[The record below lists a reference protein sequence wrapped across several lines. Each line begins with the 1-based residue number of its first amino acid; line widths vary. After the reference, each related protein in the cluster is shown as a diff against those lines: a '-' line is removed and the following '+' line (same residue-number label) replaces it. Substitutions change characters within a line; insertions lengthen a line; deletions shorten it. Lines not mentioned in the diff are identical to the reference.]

1 MKREREPLIGR
12 TVAFAT
18 QAGEFENHGGTSLS
32 GCPLVHARLRH
43 QLNNQ
48 NDDMFYSPNTLR
60 PTRRPAN
67 RRHTDSADLLTSRV
81 QEFNGQGL
89 NCTWGPNS
97 PQFEAGAVMGVC
109 SPSYGKAKSSP
120 ACADWTA
127 GTPDSTC
134 DSACDETMSVMMR
147 PPEQHK
153 TPGAARPSGRA
164 RSRLAM
170 YVSEEENARADVFGC
185 MADNSWLKRAGSGGS
200 IPSPVG
206 LRRFHSVDGIHD
218 ATPPKA
224 CSKLRMPGA
233 ELGRLDSMAES
244 EDTCT
249 QVTGME
255 AGTSNA
261 QDPDCADA
269 WVREQS
275 SSLMI
280 SEPSLSQMAE
290 VCGDVVNP
298 MRTESCISETSM
310 FDALARIKTGKTPS
324 KTSIAALM
332 AEENCCTPPTG
343 NSRMPMEFS
352 TPVLR
357 RVDSPADPKAK
368 ASSFFPTYLP
378 QETSKTVHVI
388 RHGESEYNAADK
400 VAGEV
405 RDPMIFDPHLT
416 SLGHDQALKLKDELS
431 QMSGLEDAVWVVSPL
446 TRTIETFLLCCP
458 FTERIRAAA
467 RGEAVEGK
475 IPQIVMSPD
484 SREHA
489 MTSGDIGRPTSVLMR
504 EYPELAGPLSA
515 LPEIWW
521 YHDEE
526 THPND
531 ALNKVFAAT
540 EPKSAMTERVDS
552 VRKWMEQSTTGSFVL
567 VGHSIFLKEFLAGGN
582 RHKRHQ
588 TTLKN
593 CEVRTTHL

>member
-170 YVSEEENARADVFGC
+170 YVSEEENVRADVFGC
-185 MADNSWLKRAGSGGS
+185 MVDNSWLKRAGSGGS

-224 CSKLRMPGA
+224 CSKLRMP
-233 ELGRLDSMAES
+233 
-244 EDTCT
+244 
-249 QVTGME
+249 
-255 AGTSNA
+255 
-261 QDPDCADA
+261 
-269 WVREQS
+269 
-275 SSLMI
+275 
-280 SEPSLSQMAE
+280 
-290 VCGDVVNP
+290 
-298 MRTESCISETSM
+298 
-310 FDALARIKTGKTPS
+310 
-324 KTSIAALM
+324 
-332 AEENCCTPPTG
+332 G